1 MPTENPLEE
10 VVQKLQAD
18 LDATKGELQALRAEY
33 EAEQHGAILWITAV
47 VGRAVAH
54 GTNMTFSK
62 EDMEEAMNLELERAD
77 NDRGGVTL
85 RVVKYEPPPDPD
97 FHPIQEPPKQL
108 ITELSPVLAKPKKTI
123 VLLDPSGRP
132 NQ

>member
-1 MPTENPLEE
+1 MKTIED
-10 VVQKLQAD
+10 LQAE
-18 LDATKGELQALRAEY
+18 LDAAKGELQALRANY

-62 EDMEEAMNLELERAD
+62 EDMEEAMQLELERAD

-85 RVVKYEPPPDPD
+85 RVIERKPEPEYTMVP
-97 FHPIQEPPKQL
+97 EPPKQL

>member
-1 MPTENPLEE
+1 MKTIED
-10 VVQKLQAD
+10 LQAD
-18 LDATKGELQALRAEY
+18 LDATKGELQALRASY
-33 EAEQHGAILWITAV
+33 EAEQNGAILWITAV

-62 EDMEEAMNLELERAD
+62 EDMEEAMQLELERAD
-77 NDRGGVTL
+77 TDNGGVIL
-85 RVVKYEPPPDPD
+85 RVIKREPEPDPD
-97 FHPIQEPPKQL
+97 FYPIPEPPKQL

-123 VLLDPSGRP
+123 VLLDPSGKP

>member
-1 MPTENPLEE
+1 MKTIED
-10 VVQKLQAD
+10 LQAD
-18 LDATKGELQALRAEY
+18 LDATKGELQALRASY
-33 EAEQHGAILWITAV
+33 EAEQNGAILWITAV

-62 EDMEEAMNLELERAD
+62 EDMEEAMQLELERAD
-77 NDRGGVTL
+77 TDNGGVIL
-85 RVVKYEPPPDPD
+85 RVIKREPEPDPD
-97 FHPIQEPPKQL
+97 FHPIPEPPKQL

-123 VLLDPSGRP
+123 VLLDPSGKP